1 MARMMAVLVVAAV
14 AAVGGAR
21 AQLQDGFY
29 AHSCPRAEQIV
40 KGFVEEHVPHVPS
53 VAATLLR
60 THFHDCFV
68 RVSFLPFF
76 FFFRLVSICQP
87 RERTNERNDCKR
99 AGLRRVGAAQRHRR
113 RQRGRE
119 GRRAQP
125 HAAQLRLHRPRQGA
139 RRGRVPRRRLLRRHH
154 RARRPRLRRC
164 HRTRVIKHIYLFS
177 LTAYCAFHRDKKDA
191 II

>member
-68 RVSFLPFF
+68 RVIKFSFPPPSF
-76 FFFRLVSICQP
+76 VVVQCQP
-87 RERTNERNDCKR
+87 
-99 AGLRRVGAAQRHRR
+99 
-113 RQRGRE
+113 
-119 GRRAQP
+119 
-125 HAAQLRLHRPRQGA
+125 
-139 RRGRVPRRRLLRRHH
+139 
-154 RARRPRLRRC
+154 
-164 HRTRVIKHIYLFS
+164 
-177 LTAYCAFHRDKKDA
+177 
-191 II
+191 